1 MMGHKNETRIKVVA
15 NALAELNQTIVF
27 VGGAVVGLY
36 CDDAARIESR
46 PTDDVDVVIEI
57 LSRSDYAK
65 LEEKLRQ
72 IGFQPDRNSPVICR
86 YKYHDIVVDI
96 MPSEGEI
103 LGFTNRWYHDG
114 VSNTVTIKLDDDVT
128 IKVFEVAYFLASKME
143 ALKSVRRGNDFR
155 WNSDFEDIIYLF
167 DNRTTLSTD
176 LLQANEVLKNYFKD
190 AFAQI
195 LDRPNIYEE
204 VAANLE
210 FPGQNERRARIVK
223 IWEEIAH

>member
-1 MMGHKNETRIKVVA
+1 MIGHKNETRIKVVA
-15 NALAELNQTIVF
+15 KALAELNQTVVF

-36 CDDAARIESR
+36 CDDVARRESR

-57 LSRSDYAK
+57 LSRSDYAT

-72 IGFQPDRNSPVICR
+72 IGFQPDSNSSVICR

-103 LGFTNRWYHDG
+103 LGFTNRWYREG
-114 VSNTVTIKLDDDVT
+114 INNTVSVKLDSDVA
-128 IKVFEVAYFLASKME
+128 IQVFEVAYFLASKME
-143 ALKSVRRGNDFR
+143 ALRSERRGNDFR
-155 WNSDFEDIIYLF
+155 GNSDFEDIVYLF

-176 LLQANEVLKNYFKD
+176 LLQADTVLRNYFKD
-190 AFAQI
+190 AIAQI